1 MSENIFDDI
10 EKFFEFLDQS
20 IGIKFL
26 LEKKN
31 QMNNEQT
38 SENQPKTSINN
49 YESKNSE
56 VITSKTSSRNRN
68 KSIYDEIVEM
78 HMKIGE
84 PYMEI
89 KEEKRKLLEDIAMRI
104 INCKMCELHK
114 ERKKAVPG
122 DGSPTARVVF
132 VGEAPG
138 YEEDKKGKPFVGKSG
153 NLLMSKIKEILGLDR
168 SEVFIT
174 NIVRCRP
181 PQNRTPEKNEI
192 EKCTP
197 YLLEE
202 LNIIDPQLVVALGAP
217 AAKVLLMRDEKITEL
232 RGNFYKRSDYTVFV
246 TFHPAYVLRNPGVMD
261 IFNEDF
267 KKIAEFL
274 QSI

>member
-1 MSENIFDDI
+1 MSQKLFEDIQNLFEFFDQCLNV
-10 EKFFEFLDQS
+10 KFFIES
-20 IGIKFL
+20 
-26 LEKKN
+26 EKKK
-31 QMNNEQT
+31 NELIITNKEQKQEDIRKDYKQ
-38 SENQPKTSINN
+38 ENK
-49 YESKNSE
+49 
-56 VITSKTSSRNRN
+56 VN

-153 NLLMSKIKEILGLDR
+153 NLLMSKIKDILGLDR

-192 EKCTP
+192 EKCSP

-274 QSI
+274 RSI

>member
-56 VITSKTSSRNRN
+56 AITSKTSSRNRS

-89 KEEKRKLLEDIAMRI
+89 KEEK
-104 INCKMCELHK
+104 
-114 ERKKAVPG
+114 
-122 DGSPTARVVF
+122 
-132 VGEAPG
+132 
-138 YEEDKKGKPFVGKSG
+138 
-153 NLLMSKIKEILGLDR
+153 
-168 SEVFIT
+168 
-174 NIVRCRP
+174 
-181 PQNRTPEKNEI
+181 
-192 EKCTP
+192 
-197 YLLEE
+197 
-202 LNIIDPQLVVALGAP
+202 
-217 AAKVLLMRDEKITEL
+217 
-232 RGNFYKRSDYTVFV
+232 
-246 TFHPAYVLRNPGVMD
+246 
-261 IFNEDF
+261 
-267 KKIAEFL
+267 
-274 QSI
+274 